1 MYVTLLSIHAV
12 VLLTLPLHV
21 VISVAHTEF
30 HCVGSCLHLPLCRS
44 CMSGELKEAGHMAS

>member
-1 MYVTLLSIHAV
+1 MYVTSEHNAV